1 MPNIP
6 DQETNAKLMPGEAA
20 ARLGVTTKT
29 LTVMSAL
36 HPIVLPSGHRRYLAA
51 EVEALLLPP
60 TTSAE
65 SSPPDFAEVSFREDG
80 AA

>member
-6 DQETNAKLMPGEAA
+6 DQETSAKLMPGEAA

-51 EVEALLLPP
+51 EVEALLVPQTP
-60 TTSAE
+60 VE
-65 SSPPDFAEVSFREDG
+65 SPDSAEVSFRVDG